1 MPLLLGKDMVLNMLI
16 NDLEKLIENTS
27 KELLTPENLKYLAD
41 EEFSSYIKEDY
52 SPLTSNNLI
61 IQIAIEKLREHFQ
74 QEFLKIQQ
82 QIEEGKQEAYKQL
95 NLTEEE
101 KLLADNYLKQH
112 LKINTG
118 IQGKNSNTN
127 NIMHK
132 NTTISPI

>member
-1 MPLLLGKDMVLNMLI
+1 MDLNMLI
-16 NDLEKLIENTS
+16 NDLEKLIEDTS

-52 SPLTSNNLI
+52 SPLKSNNLI

-112 LKINTG
+112 LKIEPKIENGQYQILIKTEG
-118 IQGKNSNTN
+118 E
-127 NIMHK
+127 
-132 NTTISPI
+132 

>member
-1 MPLLLGKDMVLNMLI
+1 MDLNMLI
-16 NDLEKLIENTS
+16 NDLEKLIEDTS

-41 EEFSSYIKEDY
+41 EEFSSYINEDY
-52 SPLTSNNLI
+52 SPLTSDNLI
-61 IQIAIEKLREHFQ
+61 IQTAIEKLREHFQ

-112 LKINTG
+112 LKIEPKIENGQYQILIKTEG
-118 IQGKNSNTN
+118 E
-127 NIMHK
+127 
-132 NTTISPI
+132 

>member
-1 MPLLLGKDMVLNMLI
+1 MLI
-16 NDLEKLIENTS
+16 NDLEKLIEDTS

-41 EEFSSYIKEDY
+41 EEFSSYINEDY

-112 LKINTG
+112 LKIKPKIENGQYQILIKTEG
-118 IQGKNSNTN
+118 E
-127 NIMHK
+127 
-132 NTTISPI
+132 

>member
-1 MPLLLGKDMVLNMLI
+1 MGLNMLI
-16 NDLEKLIENTS
+16 NGLEKLIEDTS

-61 IQIAIEKLREHFQ
+61 IQIAIEKLRDHFQ

-112 LKINTG
+112 LKIEPKIENGQYQILIKTEG
-118 IQGKNSNTN
+118 E
-127 NIMHK
+127 
-132 NTTISPI
+132 

>member
-1 MPLLLGKDMVLNMLI
+1 MGLNMLI
-16 NDLEKLIENTS
+16 NDLEKIIEDTS

-61 IQIAIEKLREHFQ
+61 IQIAIEKLRERFQ

-112 LKINTG
+112 LKIEPKIENGQYQILIKTEEE
-118 IQGKNSNTN
+118 
-127 NIMHK
+127 
-132 NTTISPI
+132 

>member
-1 MPLLLGKDMVLNMLI
+1 MDLNMLI
-16 NDLEKLIENTS
+16 NDLEKLIEDTS

-41 EEFSSYIKEDY
+41 EEFSSYINEDY

-112 LKINTG
+112 LKIKPKIENGQYQILIKTEG
-118 IQGKNSNTN
+118 E
-127 NIMHK
+127 
-132 NTTISPI
+132 

>member
-112 LKINTG
+112 LKIEPKIENGQYQILIKTEEEN
-118 IQGKNSNTN
+118 K
-127 NIMHK
+127 
-132 NTTISPI
+132 